1 MKVADILPP
10 GLIKVAL
17 RPPVSVNAVANAC
30 VNGILLGGSTSNSG
44 GNVNILDTAKDI
56 NEMAKQEPATGIN
69 DAIDWT
75 IKTSAELIK
84 FVQEKVKELDEKQK

>member
-1 MKVADILPP
+1 M
-10 GLIKVAL
+10 
-17 RPPVSVNAVANAC
+17 NAVANAC
-30 VNGILLGGSTSNSG
+30 VNGILLGSASNSSG

-75 IKTSAELIK
+75 IKTSTEVIK

>member
-1 MKVADILPP
+1 M
-10 GLIKVAL
+10 
-17 RPPVSVNAVANAC
+17 NAVANAC

-75 IKTSAELIK
+75 IKTSTEVIK